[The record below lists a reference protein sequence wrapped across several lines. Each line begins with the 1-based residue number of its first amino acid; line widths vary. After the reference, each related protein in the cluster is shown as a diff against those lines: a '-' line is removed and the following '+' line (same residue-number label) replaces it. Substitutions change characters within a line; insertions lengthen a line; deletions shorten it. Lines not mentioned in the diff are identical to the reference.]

1 MPIVNALKKQVDL
14 PVWEWTRF
22 APAVSSAL
30 SASCAAAGS
39 AAPASMIL
47 GRYIYYLISATAFWR
62 YDTVTDTY
70 TQLASP
76 PIATATW
83 VNLEMCAGFGHEG
96 LVLAASSTT
105 LTIPGYFGQA
115 MKGYDVLITAGTGA
129 GQRRSIT
136 SVAEPVAADSGVVTA
151 VTNTQG
157 TLNITDTTKAW
168 AINQWAGY
176 NVRFVGNTGVGQ
188 VRRILYNTATQ
199 LVLGDSALAPQTI
212 FNNPAITSPA
222 INATAGT
229 QALYSIESSVATVDS
244 AWLVTPDTTS
254 QFRVRSGMIL
264 LASSAAATP
273 FYTLQNYDVLTDTWY
288 IRTANSANI
297 AVVGTDGSLERTG
310 EVDSVWERGT
320 ASADSTTTTLVDN
333 TKSWFVDQW
342 VGYYVRIHSG
352 TGEDELRQI
361 TANTST
367 TLTWV
372 TVATQPDATSV
383 YQIEGFDA
391 GTATAGST
399 TTLTDSG
406 KAWETNRWANYAV
419 RITGGTGKGQ
429 VAPIASN
436 TGTVITLNRAFTTA
450 PDTTSTYLIVGDN
463 DKAYIML
470 GANAGVLIQNLDD
483 DLGTY
488 GMLADSG
495 VARNGSAQVGSQ
507 KPVGIA
513 SLSNA
518 TTTATVTTTL
528 PHMFKAGQSVIVR
541 GATDANFNGTFTI
554 ATVPSTTTF
563 TYTMGGT
570 PAGTSLANAQSTTT
584 LSDASKSWSVN
595 QWAGYVVYLTTTAVT
610 AATGAATGVAM
621 QIASN
626 TATTLTFV
634 AATTAPTTGISR
646 YVIATRKV
654 LGADATTMCGIA
666 TGSQSTTTLQDTS
679 KTWVVNQWAGKRVK
693 FLSGTGQGQEL
704 LITSNTA
711 NTLTFGVATAPVA
724 GATSYAILDQP
735 VRGVGTHLLWAA
747 GTSDLSYR
755 GKYLFSPRGGAA
767 SGFDRLDLTTG
778 RWSLMATSPTTET
791 LTTGSQYAY
800 DGVDC
805 IFFAKDATQRI
816 YCLNVVTNT
825 VEGGSQFPYV
835 APTAVI
841 GNRMEIF
848 TTEDGLKYLWIN
860 RASFTE
866 CYRCL
871 LFWNLPTGT
880 TVV

>member
-1 MPIVNALKKQVDL
+1 MSITNALKKQVDL

-30 SASCAAAGS
+30 SASCAAAVS
-39 AAPASMIL
+39 ASPASAIL

-70 TQLASP
+70 TQLTAP

-83 VNLEMCAGFGHEG
+83 VNLEMCAAFGLEG
-96 LVLAASSTT
+96 LALAASATT
-105 LTIPGYFGQA
+105 ITIPAYFGQVA
-115 MKGYDVLITAGTGA
+115 QGYDLLIVAGTGA

-136 SVAEPVAADSGVVTA
+136 SVAEPVVADSGVVTA
-151 VTNTQG
+151 VSNVQG

-188 VRRILYNTATQ
+188 VRRVLYNTATQ
-199 LVLGDSALAPQTI
+199 LVLGDSTLAPLTV
-212 FNNPAITSPA
+212 FNNPAIPNPA

-229 QALYSIESSVATVDS
+229 QAHYQIESSVVTVNT

-254 QFRVRSGMIL
+254 QFRIRSGMIL

-273 FYTLQNYDVLTDTWY
+273 FYTLQQYDVLSDTWY
-288 IRTANSANI
+288 IRTANTANI

-310 EVDSVWERGT
+310 EVDTVWERAT
-320 ASADSTTTTLVDN
+320 ATGGTTTTLVDTSKAWAVN
-333 TKSWFVDQW
+333 QW
-342 VGYYVRIHSG
+342 AGYYVRILSG
-352 TGEDELRQI
+352 TGEEQLREI
-361 TANTST
+361 ASNTSN
-367 TLTWV
+367 TLTWM
-372 TVATQPDATSV
+372 TVGTAPDTTSI
-383 YQIEGFDA
+383 YQIDGFDA
-391 GTATAGST
+391 GTATSGTT
-399 TTLTDSG
+399 TTLTDSS
-406 KAWETNRWANYAV
+406 KAWDANRWANYAV
-419 RITGGTGKGQ
+419 RITAGTGKGQ

-436 TGTVITLNRAFTTA
+436 TPDTLTLHRAWAVA
-450 PDTTSTYLIVGDN
+450 PDATSTYILVGDN
-463 DKAYIML
+463 DKTYIVL

-488 GMLADSG
+488 GLLNDSG
-495 VARNGSAQVGSQ
+495 AARSASAQVGPQ
-507 KPVGIA
+507 KAVGVTTLA
-513 SLSNA
+513 NA
-518 TTTATVTTTL
+518 TTTATVTTAL
-528 PHMFKAGQSVIVR
+528 PHMFKAGQSVTVR

-554 ATVPSTTTF
+554 ATVPSITTF
-563 TYTMGGT
+563 TYVMGGT
-570 PAGTSLANAQSTTT
+570 PASTTLANAQSTTT
-584 LSDASKSWSVN
+584 LSDASKTWTVN
-595 QWAGYVVYLTTTAVT
+595 QWAGFIVHFTTTATT
-610 AATGAATGVAM
+610 AATGAATSVAM

-626 TATTLTFV
+626 TATTLTLV
-634 AATTAPTTGISR
+634 AATTAPTNGVSR

-654 LGADATTMCGIA
+654 MGSDAATMTGIA
-666 TGSQSTTTLQDTS
+666 TGAQSTTTLQDTG

-704 LITSNTA
+704 LITSNTS

-735 VRGVGTHLLWAA
+735 VRGLGTHLLWAA

-755 GKYLFSPRGGAA
+755 GKYLFAPRGGAA

-778 RWSLMATSPTTET
+778 RWNLMATSPTSET
-791 LTTGSQYAY
+791 LTTGSNYAY

-805 IFFAKDATQRI
+805 IYFHKDATQRI
-816 YCLNVVTNT
+816 YCLNVVTNRI
-825 VEGGSQFPYV
+825 EGGAQYPYA

-848 TTEDGLKYLWIN
+848 STEDGLKYLWIN
-860 RASFTE
+860 RSSFTE

-871 LFWNLPTGT
+871 VFWNG
-880 TVV
+880 